1 MIDRILEQEACIRQ
15 VLAVDRK
22 NTHLIPTWQDLDVLE
37 LMKAALGQFDDF
49 TDMLSGEQKVT
60 VSAIKPVLHIL
71 NHKVLK
77 ASENDNDLTKS
88 NPKTAQL

>member
-22 NTHLIPTWQDLDVLE
+22 NAHLIPTRQDLDVLE
-37 LMKAALGQFDDF
+37 SMKAAIGQLDDF

-60 VSAIKPVLHIL
+60 VSAIKPVLHTL
-71 NHKVLK
+71 KSKVLR
-77 ASENDNDLTKS
+77 ASENDTDLTKS
-88 NPKTAQL
+88 KGFGFGY